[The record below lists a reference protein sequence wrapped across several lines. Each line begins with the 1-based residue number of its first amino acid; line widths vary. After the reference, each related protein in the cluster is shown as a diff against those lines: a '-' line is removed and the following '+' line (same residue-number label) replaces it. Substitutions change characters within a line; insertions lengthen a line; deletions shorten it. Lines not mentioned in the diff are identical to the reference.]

1 MNVPPSVSYA
11 LGALLIVFGVLRAY
25 FLGWKHR
32 PSGVPKVEGPG
43 EGAGE
48 GEAEGAGERAPA
60 RKDDSYKRHIRFGI
74 IWVAMGLFVVI
85 SAALAARR
93 GR

>member
-32 PSGVPKVEGPG
+32 PTEAPKVEGEAPA
-43 EGAGE
+43 EGE
-48 GEAEGAGERAPA
+48 GEAEGERAPI

-85 SAALAARR
+85 SAALAAHRR
-93 GR
+93 G